1 MHLDLISKDVRCTSV
16 GAMGLVGCVRLCFAT
31 TPQSTS
37 PPFMR
42 LPSAHHP
49 CLDLMRGVVVEV

>member
-31 TPQSTS
+31 TPQINITTIHET
-37 PPFMR
+37 FH
-42 LPSAHHP
+42 LPTNP
-49 CLDLMRGVVVEV
+49 LPWI